1 MNPYGQHQQ
10 QQMFYGQPPQ
20 QQQQQ
25 QPYGA
30 GGYAH
35 PQQQQ
40 YPPQAPSQAY
50 GGYMQ
55 QPQQPT
61 GYPPQQAYPPQ
72 AQPQQFSPAQIP
84 AQPSYQPQ
92 PVPQVQEPQYSQ
104 IPPAAG
110 SSALPTQVTAG
121 PGGDMSM
128 ETQHEDMIHDAQLDY
143 YGKKLATCSSDRT
156 IKIFEVT
163 GGQTPSSS
171 PPYTIQAHSGPV
183 WQVAWAHPR
192 WGCLVASAS
201 YDGTV
206 LIHRENKEQGVWDT
220 GVVHQG
226 LENQSVNSIAFVR
239 LPPSLSP
246 FLPPSLPP
254 SFLPSL

>member
-55 QPQQPT
+55 QPQQAT

-156 IKIFEVT
+156 IKVLDRQRAGRLIRRPEGGAFQATFERGVGAVGRNRGRGEGWKPVDAVAEAPVSAA
-163 GGQTPSSS
+163 GG
-171 PPYTIQAHSGPV
+171 A
-183 WQVAWAHPR
+183 
-192 WGCLVASAS
+192 L
-201 YDGTV
+201 
-206 LIHRENKEQGVWDT
+206 
-220 GVVHQG
+220 
-226 LENQSVNSIAFVR
+226 
-239 LPPSLSP
+239 
-246 FLPPSLPP
+246 
-254 SFLPSL
+254 